1 MEKLEPTGVYKKL
14 TFTML
19 DKGNPDCWKALKQ
32 FAQLFGVDWETM
44 ARGGE
49 NAVVVPLMFN
59 DGTETEIRFYKA
71 NTRGDCRYSIP
82 APVLKAQAEGGDTIA
97 FTFVM
102 KNGQAMLCV
111 NVTKQPEYE
120 YICEVA
126 G

>member
-1 MEKLEPTGVYKKL
+1 MEKLQPTGVYKKL

-32 FAQLFGVDWETM
+32 F
-44 ARGGE
+44 E
-49 NAVVVPLMFN
+49 NAVAVPLMFN
-59 DGTETEIRFYKA
+59 DGTESEIRFYKA

-82 APVLKAQAEGGDTIA
+82 APVLKAQAEVGDTIA

-111 NVTKQPEYE
+111 NVTKQPEFE

-126 G
+126 